1 MNHTQ
6 LRAFHAVATTGG
18 FTKAADFL
26 NVTQP
31 AVTRQIK
38 ALEDDYGIA
47 LFHRRGHR
55 LELTES
61 GQNLYAVSQR
71 IFGLIAEAENI
82 VSGESE
88 LQGGS
93 LRVGA
98 DSPFYIMEIL
108 AAFKSKYPSMA
119 LTVSMDNANELFRSL
134 RKFEIDVV
142 VATAVGLA
150 PEFAGV
156 AFTRLDLVL
165 LVPDGH
171 AWSKRKA
178 IPLGLLEG
186 QPVILRESTSTTRR
200 VFMEALQDAGVTS
213 TVVMELRNQVAVR
226 EAVAA
231 GLGLAPE
238 LIGGLRLD
246 ERLHRIPIANAPV
259 VCHEY
264 IACRKDR
271 YSLRKVR
278 AFFDT
283 VKAVV
288 PELVERQ
295 ILWPDAGVQDINK
308 RNDL

>member
-1 MNHTQ
+1 MNYTQ

-38 ALEDDYGIA
+38 ALEEDYGIA
-47 LFHRRGHR
+47 LFHRRGHH
-55 LELTES
+55 LELTGS
-61 GQNLYAVSQR
+61 GQNLYTVSQR
-71 IFGLIAEAENI
+71 IFGLIKEAGDI

-88 LQGGS
+88 LRGGS

-108 AAFKSKYPSMA
+108 AAFKEQYPSMA
-119 LTVSMDNANELFRSL
+119 LTVSMDNANELFRAL
-134 RKFEIDVV
+134 GNFEIDVAIV
-142 VATAVGLA
+142 TAVDLTA
-150 PEFAGV
+150 EFFGV

-171 AWSKRKA
+171 PWCRRKS
-178 IPLGLLEG
+178 ISLDMLKG
-186 QPVILRESTSTTRR
+186 QPIILRETTSTTRQL
-200 VFMEALQDAGVTS
+200 FMQALEDVGVTA

-238 LIGGLRLD
+238 LVGGMRRD
-246 ERLHRIPIANAPV
+246 ERLHRISIANAPV
-259 VCHEY
+259 ICHEY

-271 YSLRKVR
+271 YSLHKVQ

-283 VKAVV
+283 VKALAPV
-288 PELVERQ
+288 LAERQ
-295 ILWPDAGVQDINK
+295 IVWPNAIDA
-308 RNDL
+308 RP